1 MARWCGGN
9 HHALTT
15 SVPRRCC
22 GPFSTSPRKTA
33 WVFFSN
39 AALAAVIIILLPHES
54 DAAVLRISFHDI
66 YEKLGNTVI

>member
-1 MARWCGGN
+1 MVWGKSSCINNIQYLAAAAAHFQHLPVRLHG
-9 HHALTT
+9 
-15 SVPRRCC
+15 
-22 GPFSTSPRKTA
+22 F
-33 WVFFSN
+33 FFSN